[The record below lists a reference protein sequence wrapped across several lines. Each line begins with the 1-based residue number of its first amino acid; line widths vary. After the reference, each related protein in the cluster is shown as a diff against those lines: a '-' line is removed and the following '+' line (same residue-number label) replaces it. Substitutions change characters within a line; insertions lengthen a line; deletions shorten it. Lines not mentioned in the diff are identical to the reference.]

1 MNITPII
8 SQAAGALSGGLSSAL
23 SSASSMLTGV
33 GGGGA
38 TQSTYITSPRGRPEY
53 ALIIT
58 QEAAAGRPRMQVRA
72 ELPADFQFDLTAEWA
87 APFAEGII
95 HSDRINMLAQMM
107 GLKFSN
113 QAFSSN
119 FWTGSSDVN
128 FTFPIVFVTETGY
141 ADLLQPIMSLVQMAT
156 PSIDPT
162 TGFFRAPGPILKAAS
177 ALHNA
182 LGDAAQ
188 TTKNFIAG
196 GASNIGS
203 LLSGGTSQAPQTNT
217 AQDAGT
223 PLPVAIVNKIKNAM
237 KFEGKISLQIGNF
250 MFIPSVVITNIN
262 QDFKVLMGPDG
273 VPLMVTCS
281 VSFKTHQTPS
291 AEDIINWYYL
301 GPSLAPPAVTTTGN
315 SSLNVPGI
323 APH

>member
-1 MNITPII
+1 MNITPLIN
-8 SQAAGALSGGLSSAL
+8 QAAGNLTSGLSGAL
-23 SSASSMLTGV
+23 SSASSLLGAV
-33 GGGGA
+33 GGGGS
-38 TQSTYITSPRGRPEY
+38 TQSTYSTSPQGRPEY
-53 ALIIT
+53 ALVIT
-58 QEAAAGRPRMQVRA
+58 QEASAGRPRLQVRA
-72 ELPADFQFDLTAEWA
+72 ELPTDFQFDLTAEWA

-119 FWTGSSDVN
+119 FWTGSSDIS
-128 FTFPIVFVTETGY
+128 FTFPLVFVAETGY
-141 ADLLQPIMSLVQMAT
+141 SDLLQPVMNLVQMAT
-156 PSIDPT
+156 PSIDKT
-162 TGFFRAPGPILKAAS
+162 TGFFRAPGPIIKAAS
-177 ALHNA
+177 ALQNA

-188 TTKNFIAG
+188 TTKNLITG
-196 GASNIGS
+196 GSGS
-203 LLSGGTSQAPQTNT
+203 SSQLSGGTSQAPQTNT

-223 PLPVAIVNKIKNAM
+223 PLPVALVNKIKNAM
-237 KFEGKISLQIGNF
+237 TFEGKISLQIGNF

-262 QDFKVLMGPDG
+262 KDFKVLMGPDG

-291 AEDIINWYYL
+291 AQDIISWYYL
-301 GPSLAPPAVTTTGN
+301 GPSLSAPPVTDTGS
-315 SSLNVPGI
+315 SSLNIAGI